1 LLDGWVGDLGDE
13 SLRRVGRQFKLMMKQ
28 VIAVVEKGIEV
39 VEGIEFCIYD
49 H

>member
-1 LLDGWVGDLGDE
+1 
-13 SLRRVGRQFKLMMKQ
+13 MMKQ

-39 VEGIEFCIYD
+39 VEEVSNTEFCVYG